1 MMIKDKLIHEIRT
14 VKMDLPNI
22 EKYSIEALQLIK
34 DLALVNASKDVI
46 LEVVNN
52 VSLVNLLFENR
63 NLYKILVETR
73 RGKDERISKPN
84 TTRSSKKK
92 K

>member
-1 MMIKDKLIHEIRT
+1 MIKI
-14 VKMDLPNI
+14 DLPNI

-46 LEVVNN
+46 LDVVNN
-52 VSLVNLLFENR
+52 DSLVNLLFENR

-73 RGKDERISKPN
+73 RGKDERVSKPN
-84 TTRSSKKK
+84 KTRSSKKK